1 MQSTTYNGIEYRF
14 YDHLYAVSK
23 DGDILRKLEPYT
35 PTKHNF
41 GYLSAGRQRLVH
53 RMIATCWLVKPA
65 NANHVHHKNHD
76 KTDNRADN
84 LEWVTPK
91 LHMGVYHRGHLGKY
105 ERTAEIREKIRNSRL
120 GTKTS
125 EATKQKQREAS
136 FRLGCKPPPR
146 KAGTKCSAESIQKM
160 RENNHNTVGCN
171 VNGIAYRSFSSA
183 GRALGEKPHSLRKR
197 CLSNNF
203 PDYTINDQ

>member
-1 MQSTTYNGIEYRF
+1 MQSTTYNGVEYRF

-23 DGDILRKLEPYT
+23 DGNLLRKLEPYT
-35 PTKHNF
+35 PTKHPQ
-41 GYLSAGRQRLVH
+41 GYLSAGGQRLVH
-53 RMIATCWLVKPA
+53 RMIATCWLDKPA

-91 LHMGVYHRGHLGKY
+91 LHMGVYHKGSCGKYDRTAEVREKLRNSHLGK
-105 ERTAEIREKIRNSRL
+105 
-120 GTKTS
+120 KTS

-136 FRLGCKPPPR
+136 LRLGCKPPPR
-146 KAGTKCSAESIQKM
+146 KVGTKCSAESIQKM
-160 RENNHNTVGCN
+160 RENNPNTVGCN
-171 VNGIAYRSFSSA
+171 VNGIAYRSFGSA

-203 PDYTINDQ
+203 PDYTIKDQ